1 MRRTGLDRP
10 LPPTRTTRF
19 SSLQFA
25 PSVDESLCSPQIP
38 STVSFSDVCMAGCL
52 PVDRHITVHLSSF
65 FLVPSKSLRALD
77 FFGRAIQGQISTS
90 ICPRLGNKNLSTL
103 TTRDATQSS
112 TTKKSRRKSPPDTLV
127 SEWVGYILRITG
139 GNNEQGFPMK
149 QGVLLPYCVKLLL
162 LDSHSCY
169 RPRRTGERKRKFDE
183 GEIVGLTDD
192 VLPKRVNKIQRPF
205 NLSKEDVAAG
215 DHQGRRR
222 ARSRVPSPKI
232 QRPVAPIRLQC
243 PRHLKSLIRRR
254 TEHQKEQ
261 KAEFEMNLAPGNVFL
276 SPTMWSDEIFIE
288 ALSDALIQRTRPALY
303 DQLDVVTTV
312 TDQRLKAESTAA
324 IREWASADLADDSD
338 SDSEDE
344 FKVSVTPTCLQQ
356 GHAPPSCAELRDM
369 CTKVIAETAVV
380 CEQRD
385 ALVAENS
392 ALIAENSALKAENLK
407 MKIQKALH
415 EKAIM
420 DTKCTEE
427 GEESSPDREP
437 VQDFEACIFPVLT
450 QLVSD
455 AQPTL
460 RHAGTLRTDDGPCKT
475 CTGESKHH
483 VGY

>member
-1 MRRTGLDRP
+1 
-10 LPPTRTTRF
+10 
-19 SSLQFA
+19 
-25 PSVDESLCSPQIP
+25 
-38 STVSFSDVCMAGCL
+38 MAGCL

-65 FLVPSKSLRALD
+65 FLVPSKSLHALD
-77 FFGRAIQGQISTS
+77 FFGRAIQTDINIDMPPTGQQKLIDINDERCYPVFYDKKITQGSPHRHPRISNGRATS
-90 ICPRLGNKNLSTL
+90 SASPV
-103 TTRDATQSS
+103 AT
-112 TTKKSRRKSPPDTLV
+112 
-127 SEWVGYILRITG
+127 
-139 GNNEQGFPMK
+139 NEQGFPMK
-149 QGVLLPYCVKLLL
+149 QGVLLPYRVKLLL
-162 LDSHSCY
+162 SDSHSCY
-169 RPRRTGERKRKFDE
+169 HPPPHRRAQAQDE

-192 VLPKRVNKIQRPF
+192 VLPKRVNKIQRP
-205 NLSKEDVAAG
+205 LQPEQG
-215 DHQGRRR
+215 GRRGG
-222 ARSRVPSPKI
+222 RSPGKKEGAKPCTKVPKI
-232 QRPVAPIRLQC
+232 QRLRSPPSTSSAPVTSSRSSAGE
-243 PRHLKSLIRRR
+243 

-261 KAEFEMNLAPGNVFL
+261 KAEFEMNLAPGNIFL
-276 SPTMWSDEIFIE
+276 SPTMWSDEIFID

-324 IREWASADLADDSD
+324 IREWASGH
-338 SDSEDE
+338 E
-344 FKVSVTPTCLQQ
+344 FKVSVSDSDANRLQQ